1 MEHDLVSVV
10 ITTRQ
15 EEKNLPF
22 CLASLRIQTHPR
34 IEVIVVDNGST
45 DETCEIALAHTPHV
59 YQMGPER
66 SAQRNFGMIQKS
78 TGKYVLYLDADMV
91 IAPTLIAD
99 SVAFMEQGYIALYL
113 SEIVLGKR
121 YFSSVRRFERRFYDG
136 TAVDCARF
144 FLREAF
150 IQTGGFDETLS
161 GPEDWDL
168 DKKIRQLGK
177 VALLQASNSGPA
189 DWQET
194 QVAKELESFVRERGV
209 KPESFRSVV
218 FHNEAEFDLGK
229 YLGKKSYYAKS
240 FNAYIAKWG
249 KNDPDLRRQFGFW
262 YRFFGVFLEN
272 GKWRRL
278 LSRPDLAF
286 GLYFLRFLVGLR
298 FLFRD

>member
-1 MEHDLVSVV
+1 MEKDLVSVV

-15 EEKNLPF
+15 EEKNLPH
-22 CLASLRIQTHPR
+22 CLASLRIQTYPR
-34 IEVIVVDNGST
+34 IEILVVDNGST

-66 SAQRNFGMIQKS
+66 SAQRNFGMIQKA
-78 TGKYVLYLDADMV
+78 TGKYVLYLDADM
-91 IAPTLIAD
+91 ILAPTLITD
-99 SVAFMEQGYIALYL
+99 CVALMAQGFAALHL
-113 SEIVLGKR
+113 VEIVLGKR
-121 YFSSVRRFERRFYDG
+121 YFSRVRRFERRFYDG
-136 TAVDCARF
+136 TAIDGTRF

-150 IQTGGFDETLS
+150 VKSGGFDEALS

-168 DKKIRQLGK
+168 DKKIKSIGK
-177 VALLQASNSGPA
+177 VGILHSAKTNAPVWEK
-189 DWQET
+189 DEPT
-194 QVAKELESFVRERGV
+194 KELADFIRKRGAEPAV
-209 KPESFRSVV
+209 YGSVI

-249 KNDPDLRRQFGFW
+249 KDDPDVRKQLGFV

>member
-1 MEHDLVSVV
+1 MEEPLVSVV

-15 EEKNLPF
+15 EEKNLPY

-34 IEVIVVDNGST
+34 VEIIVVDNGST

-66 SAQRNFGMIQKS
+66 SAQRNFGMIQKAS
-78 TGKYVLYLDADMV
+78 GKYVLYLDADMV

-99 SVAFMEQGYIALYL
+99 SVTSMEAGCVALHL
-113 SEIVLGKR
+113 GEIVLGKR
-121 YFSSVRRFERRFYDG
+121 YFSRVRRFERRFYDG
-136 TAVDCARF
+136 TPIDGTRF

-150 IQTGGFDETLS
+150 VQSGGFDEKLS

-168 DKKIRQLGK
+168 DKKIKRIGK
-177 VALLQASNSGPA
+177 VGMLPVQKKTQPIWETNEGAKDLA
-189 DWQET
+189 DFLR
-194 QVAKELESFVRERGV
+194 KRGV
-209 KPESFRSVV
+209 EPEAFGSVV

-249 KNDPDLRRQFGFW
+249 ADDPDIRKQLGFT